1 MVYNGGHVLLIVMI
15 TAGLILSFGGGYYMS
30 RNIENSDLQKTNV
43 ELQES
48 LEKIKK
54 ALPGLKEIR
63 SFEGTVRSVGEN
75 TITIEVAPSPNP
87 FDEWPVIREVTITS
101 ETKILHRGV
110 KSPDI
115 LQKEFETHKKVLDVF
130 FEEEIPVNYIKT
142 GWKITVEGGEDIKT
156 KESFKAVRILDDWPF
171 SGLPLNLPGTV
182 SMPATG
188 APTTMPAITGT
199 PLSTNLPTPPPSIP
213 SGGVVR
219 PSILPTPPPAPL
231 SSPILAPAVP
241 IPSGTPVPGNLP
253 PTPPLS
259 LPSVP
264 PLPSGMPPSVLPTP
278 PL

>member
-15 TAGLILSFGGGYYMS
+15 ITGLILSFGGGYYTS
-30 RNIENSDLQKTNV
+30 RNIENSNLQKTNV

-54 ALPGLKEIR
+54 ALPEIKEIR

-75 TITIEVAPSPNP
+75 TITLEVAPSSNP
-87 FDEWPVIREVTITS
+87 FDEWPVIREVTITP

-110 KSPDI
+110 KSPET
-115 LQKEFETHKKVLDVF
+115 LQKEFEAGKKTASAF
-130 FEEEIPVNYIKT
+130 FQEEMPINDLKP
-142 GWKITVEGGEDIKT
+142 GWKITVEAGENIKT
-156 KESFKAVRILDDWPF
+156 KTSFRAVRVLNDWPF
-171 SGLPLNLPGTV
+171 SGLPSDLPGITPFPV
-182 SMPATG
+182 AAPAVTG
-188 APTTMPAITGT
+188 AA

-213 SGGVVR
+213 SGGVIR

-264 PLPSGMPPSVLPTP
+264 PLPSGTPPSVLPTP